1 MESVGPPFP
10 DPEGVPD
17 PPLPLK
23 EGSVEEVAVESRG
36 GDRDGVKDT
45 VPVQVTIPLP
55 RGVGEWHGVCV
66 ATTLPLPPQGED
78 VTLREGDWVGDMVV
92 VTASL
97 EGDTKDEGVPPPP
110 PLAAAAAAGGEGEA
124 EAVSHPKLWLTVTL
138 REVDGEGE
146 IVTSPLLTGDALPVP
161 PPATTPPDEKVAGGV
176 LRGVPLGELVSHVL
190 GLPEEVSVGVGSK
203 EVEGEPEWES
213 FPAAPPPREGLKEG
227 VPLPPHPP
235 VALPH
240 KDAPVV
246 EDAEGVLEAVPGGET
261 EYVEDALGEGDAL
274 APPLKVRDARVVLDT
289 LPLTATTVGVEG
301 MDLVTVC
308 RGEDV
313 GE

>member
-1 MESVGPPFP
+1 
-10 DPEGVPD
+10 
-17 PPLPLK
+17 
-23 EGSVEEVAVESRG
+23 
-36 GDRDGVKDT
+36 
-45 VPVQVTIPLP
+45 
-55 RGVGEWHGVCV
+55 
-66 ATTLPLPPQGED
+66 
-78 VTLREGDWVGDMVV
+78 MVV

-110 PLAAAAAAGGEGEA
+110 PLAAAAGGEGEA

-161 PPATTPPDEKVAGGV
+161 PPATTPPDEKVARGV
-176 LRGVPLGELVSHVL
+176 LGGVPLGELVSHAL
-190 GLPEEVSVGVGSK
+190 GLPEEVSVGEGCR

-213 FPAAPPPREGLKEG
+213 FPSAPPPREGLKEG
-227 VPLPPHPP
+227 VPLPPQPPP

-240 KDAPVV
+240 WEGPVV
-246 EDAEGVLEAVPGGET
+246 VDAEGVVEAVTGGEA
-261 EYVEDALGEGDAL
+261 EYVEDVLGEGDAL
-274 APPLKVRDARVVLDT
+274 APPLRVRDARVVLDT
-289 LPLTATTVGVEG
+289 LPLTAKAVGVEG